1 MELALELFYDPA
13 ECPGKEAPVS
23 LSEWRQEVLL
33 CFLGQTEWPS
43 SFKITLGI
51 TEVCPRAGGA
61 WGREVDHQARACRRM
76 ELKTLASGEKARTSW
91 VGYWVRPG
99 GPGQIPDRKECLVWP
114 RWALPRSHRKTGA
127 QDELSHGQAPRP
139 PTPMIH
145 SAEAS
150 EWPNPPKQERLRKKT
165 KGGKWTKGWG

>member
-1 MELALELFYDPA
+1 MSTVGTLTDPSWGQEGSLWGTLIFMELALELFYDPA

-61 WGREVDHQARACRRM
+61 
-76 ELKTLASGEKARTSW
+76 
-91 VGYWVRPG
+91 
-99 GPGQIPDRKECLVWP
+99 
-114 RWALPRSHRKTGA
+114 
-127 QDELSHGQAPRP
+127 
-139 PTPMIH
+139 
-145 SAEAS
+145 
-150 EWPNPPKQERLRKKT
+150 
-165 KGGKWTKGWG
+165 